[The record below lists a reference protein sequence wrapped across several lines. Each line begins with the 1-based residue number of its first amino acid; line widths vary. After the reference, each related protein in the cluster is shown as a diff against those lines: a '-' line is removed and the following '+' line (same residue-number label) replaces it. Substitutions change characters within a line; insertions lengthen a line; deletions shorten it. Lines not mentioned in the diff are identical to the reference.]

1 MTGHTVSGLSVGKND
16 IDFCVID
23 NAENIS
29 VKDTITVWV
38 DQTVTTGSMVRAE
51 PIATLVDDNEYT
63 NTNKF
68 DVNLTMTESDSEL
81 F

>member
-1 MTGHTVSGLSVGKND
+1 M
-16 IDFCVID
+16 ID

-29 VKDTITVWV
+29 NKNTITVWV

-51 PIATLVDDNEYT
+51 PIATLTDANEYT

-68 DVNLTMTESDSEL
+68 DVTLTKSDSDAGL